1 MGLTNK
7 TKKKERNANLYIS
20 PRREHLEKTKLK
32 IEEIIREML
41 TVIVCVC
48 VCICVSILLVCPTK
62 TQHPVSS
69 QV

>member
-7 TKKKERNANLYIS
+7 TKKKKNLYRS
-20 PRREHLEKTKLK
+20 PQNSEKTKLK

-41 TVIVCVC
+41 AVIVCVC
-48 VCICVSILLVCPTK
+48 MRVTILLVCPTK